1 MKSRAINVNPQTT
14 PTLSLKIHCP
24 VFNHIKNT
32 IVCSLCCV
40 VRDKCRDFQ
49 QFYQQNQEAQDK
61 AVDDYVQSHRRLP
74 PGSLL
79 TIQYI
84 LEVMKDK
91 MSDTYV
97 WIDQDDRADVM
108 TMEQVIQAAESGR
121 KPKHIFLTK
130 QELMLR
136 YQLVPRTRQEGKD
149 TAKETVKELAKE
161 AAKPGPK
168 AIEAPLE
175 VEEEVS
181 EEKGKKRQG
190 KAVA

>member
-14 PTLSLKIHCP
+14 PTLSLKIYCP

-32 IVCSLCCV
+32 IVCSLCCA

-61 AVDDYVQSHRRLP
+61 VVDDYIQSHRRLP
-74 PGSLL
+74 SGSLL

-84 LEVMKDK
+84 LEVIKDK

-108 TMEQVIQAAESGR
+108 TMEQVMQAAESGR

-136 YQLVPRTRQEGKD
+136 YQLVPRTREGKE
-149 TAKETVKELAKE
+149 TTKETIKEIAKE
-161 AAKPGPK
+161 ATKIGPK

-175 VEEEVS
+175 LEEEII